1 MYKFIRYDIFHAK
14 GEIMEWKLALEILI
28 PLFTLMGWIFHRI
41 NKKFEFILDELIDKK
56 FEFILDELKDIRR
69 DLRMIEVRLAKIE
82 GRMESFHWNPEIKEK

>member
-1 MYKFIRYDIFHAK
+1 
-14 GEIMEWKLALEILI
+14 MEWKLALEILI

-41 NKKFEFILDELIDKK
+41 NKK

>member
-41 NKKFEFILDELIDKK
+41 NKKFEFILDEL
-56 FEFILDELKDIRR
+56 KDIRR